1 MIVARSH
8 SLDKIAEEIRSWGTV
23 GLDTETT
30 GLRESDRLFALI
42 LSNGVSAYYFNF
54 NGNAPADF
62 CLDRDYTFSILWQI
76 LFKDPTITWR
86 IHNAKFDLRMLRHEI
101 PFSIPGKIHCTQAI
115 ERILFNNLI
124 GKEPY
129 SLKECA
135 KRRGLEKDS
144 SVDTYI
150 EKNKLYTLIQ
160 VPGKEKPK
168 KNKHFD
174 RVPFEIMHKY
184 AEQDAKLHWLIG
196 EDQVK
201 RMDNIQDGFPKLD
214 RVYDIET
221 KLTKVCYQMERNGI
235 RIDKERTV
243 KARDYEFGKI
253 AEFKD
258 RFLSLTGH
266 PYQDSRKLFQSV
278 FDAVG
283 EKYPTTA
290 KGNASFAAEVLEGMS
305 SPIASVI
312 NSIRYH
318 QKRVGTY
325 YSSFL
330 YFAGDGDRIHPNMKQ
345 GGTATGRFSYS
356 DPNLQNIPKEDDE
369 EDQALP
375 YHVRECF
382 VPSPGNVF
390 LAIDYD
396 QVEYRMMLDY
406 ANEKDLIKA
415 VLAGEDVHS
424 ATARLCGITRKQAKT
439 LNFAILYGAGPEK
452 IAGMLK
458 ISKYEA
464 TKLKEIYLGNLPNVG
479 KFINRVISTGR
490 KRGFVF
496 DWTGA
501 RLHADKDFAYTL
513 SNHIIQ
519 GGCAR
524 VMKIAMNKTH
534 DILEG
539 MRTKLVLQVHDELLL
554 DAPPEE
560 AEVLEKIIPAMESV
574 YEASN
579 GMKLT
584 ASPSYSFKSYGYR
597 DMIEGKPYDSHS
609 ANYA

>member
-1 MIVARSH
+1 MIVNKQTILAA
-8 SLDKIAEEIRSWGTV
+8 LEVIAQSERVSF
-23 GLDTETT
+23 DCETT
-30 GLRESDRLFALI
+30 GLKEDDTLFSISFFTGTESF
-42 LSNGVSAYYFNF
+42 YFNF
-54 NGNAPADF
+54 NKNAPEEF
-62 CLDRDYTFSILWQI
+62 CLDKNDVFPLMWKLLFSKENILW
-76 LFKDPTITWR
+76 FG
-86 IHNAKFDLRMLRHEI
+86 HNIKFDLRMLRHEI
-101 PFSIPGKIHCTQAI
+101 PYQIPGKIHCTQAI
-115 ERILFNNLI
+115 ERILMNNLL

-135 KRRGLEKDS
+135 KRGGWEKDS

-174 RVPFEIMHKY
+174 RVPFHIMNQY
-184 AEQDAKLHWLIG
+184 AEQDAKLHWLLG
-196 EDQVK
+196 DDQVK
-201 RMDNIQDGFPKLD
+201 RMGNIQDGFPKLD

-235 RIDKERTV
+235 RIDKERT
-243 KARDYEFGKI
+243 RDAQAYEFGKI

-258 RFLSLTGH
+258 RFLTLTGH
-266 PYQDSRKLFQSV
+266 PYKDSRKLFQSV

-283 EKYPTTA
+283 ETYPTTE
-290 KGNASFAAEVLEGMS
+290 KGNASFAADVLEGMS
-305 SPIASVI
+305 SPVASVI

-345 GGTATGRFSYS
+345 GGTTTGRFSYS
-356 DPNLQNIPKEDDE
+356 DPNLQNVPKEDDE
-369 EDQALP
+369 GDQGLP
-375 YHVRECF
+375 FHVRECF
-382 VPSPGNVF
+382 IPSPGNCLISV
-390 LAIDYD
+390 DYS
-396 QVEYRMMLDY
+396 QMEYRLLADY
-406 ANEKDLIKA
+406 ANERELIQAMLK
-415 VLAGEDVHS
+415 GEDFHQ
-424 ATARLCGITRKQAKT
+424 ATAQLCGITRKQAKT

-452 IAGMLK
+452 ISGMLS

-464 TKLKEIYLGNLPNVG
+464 TKLKEIYLGNLPKVG
-479 KFINRVISTGR
+479 QFINRVISTGR

-501 RLHADKDFAYTL
+501 RLHADRNFAYTL

-524 VMKIAMNKTH
+524 VVKIAMNEIH
-534 DILEG
+534 EILKPYQ
-539 MRTKLVLQVHDELLL
+539 TKMVLQVHDELVF
-554 DAPPEE
+554 DVYPGEE
-560 AEVLEKIIPAMESV
+560 SVLEKIIPAMESV

-579 GMKLT
+579 GMRLT
-584 ASPSYSFKSYGYR
+584 ASPSYSFKSYGFR
-597 DMIEGKPYDSHS
+597 DMIEGKPYDNHS
-609 ANYA
+609 ASYA